1 MRARAARP
9 GRRGASP
16 FEPPASLEDALASE
30 VASARASSP
39 TTARVGAASEM
50 ILTRRGCR
58 RAAERGVVAGLATH
72 TRYPLVEDAR
82 HAVSGLDAVYTGIAC
97 RARRRVYD

>member
-1 MRARAARP
+1 
-9 GRRGASP
+9 
-16 FEPPASLEDALASE
+16 
-30 VASARASSP
+30 
-39 TTARVGAASEM
+39 M

-82 HAVSGLDAVYTGIAC
+82 HAVNGLDAVYTGIAC

>member
-16 FEPPASLEDALASE
+16 FGPPASLEDALASE

-39 TTARVGAASEM
+39 TTARVGGTSE
-50 ILTRRGCR
+50 IVPSRG
-58 RAAERGVVAGLATH
+58 A
-72 TRYPLVEDAR
+72 
-82 HAVSGLDAVYTGIAC
+82 
-97 RARRRVYD
+97 

>member
-1 MRARAARP
+1 
-9 GRRGASP
+9 
-16 FEPPASLEDALASE
+16 
-30 VASARASSP
+30 
-39 TTARVGAASEM
+39 M

-58 RAAERGVVAGLATH
+58 RAEERGVLAGLATH